1 MRSWENEEESSP
13 SKSVDIEMK
22 GLTTTT
28 CTENEDEYYFEDITE
43 IGIILSVFITTVLQS
58 FIF

>member
-1 MRSWENEEESSP
+1 MRSWENEEESTP

-43 IGIILSVFITTVLQS
+43 IGIIYQYL
-58 FIF
+58 

>member
-1 MRSWENEEESSP
+1 MRSWENEDESSP

-22 GLTTTT
+22 GLTTT
-28 CTENEDEYYFEDITE
+28 ESKDEYYFEDITE